1 MNAPEQAAPQPPSG
15 EISYWLRVIVG
26 IPLSLLGGLV
36 TLLLGIILCAYI
48 VDRIGGGR
56 PVPELIHFLVLWLV
70 FGAGPLATGIL
81 LLRAKAAS
89 KRFWYC
95 ILAGVL
101 FLFLAV
107 GVDGNFGPTNWH
119 ALFRQEKLPGTD
131 AASLKQ
137 TIVSPH
143 LEAEIT
149 KGTNV
154 LWCGTFQLAW
164 NEACDLTGGD
174 LQFDRDHPMFALLN
188 KHAFTKDSIDG
199 SSYVAMAGFVKDDIH
214 EKIQRAV
221 NEQFNSSFKPRFV
234 PDKKLTRRP
243 QDFVAYAC
251 LHKHLSF
258 SVPFERL
265 DESLPFAGDQVLAFG
280 IGPHK
285 AAQDSMY
292 PQVLI
297 LDYQSEDDFVIE
309 LRTKSEGDRLILAK
323 VQPKGTLGDT
333 VTSVRER
340 TTQTNVESALTNDL
354 LIVPR
359 MKLDLTREY
368 SEIEGLLLVPQ
379 GTNIAKD
386 LMLRS
391 AVQNTQFELSEKGVE
406 LRSEAHM
413 AFGCGK
419 QKEPVPN
426 HKMVFNKP
434 FLVLLERTGA
444 KMPYFAVWVDN
455 SELLIR

>member
-1 MNAPEQAAPQPPSG
+1 M
-15 EISYWLRVIVG
+15 
-26 IPLSLLGGLV
+26 
-36 TLLLGIILCAYI
+36 
-48 VDRIGGGR
+48 
-56 PVPELIHFLVLWLV
+56 PELINFLVFWLI
-70 FGAGPLATGIL
+70 FGAGPFAAGIL
-81 LLRAKAAS
+81 LLPAKPAS
-89 KRFWYC
+89 KRPWYRV
-95 ILAGVL
+95 LVGVL
-101 FLFLAV
+101 LLFLVV

-119 ALFRQEKLPGTD
+119 TLFRQEKLPGTD

-174 LQFDRDHPMFALLN
+174 LQFDRDHPLVTVLN

-214 EKIQRAV
+214 EKIQRAIS
-221 NEQFNSSFKPRFV
+221 EKFNGSFKPRFV
-234 PDKKLTRRP
+234 PDKKLTPRP

-251 LHKHLSF
+251 LYKNLNF
-258 SVPFERL
+258 PVPFERL
-265 DESLPFAGDQVLAFG
+265 DELLPFAGVQVLAFG

-285 AAQDSMY
+285 AAQDGMY

-297 LDYQSEDDFVIE
+297 LDYQNEDDFVIE
-309 LRTKSEGDRLILAK
+309 LKTKSEGDRLILAK

-333 VTSVRER
+333 VMSVRER
-340 TTQTNVESALTNDL
+340 IAQTNVESAATNDL
-354 LIVPR
+354 LTVPR

-368 SEIEGLLLVPQ
+368 SEIEGLHLVPQ
-379 GTNIAKD
+379 GANIAKD
-386 LMLRS
+386 LVLLS
-391 AVQNTQFELSEKGVE
+391 AVQNTQFELNEKGAV

-413 AFGCGK
+413 SIGCAK
-419 QKEPVPN
+419 QQEPVPK
-426 HKMVFNKP
+426 HKLVFNKP
-434 FLVLLERTGA
+434 FLVLLERTDA

-455 SELLIR
+455 AELLVQ

>member
-1 MNAPEQAAPQPPSG
+1 MF
-15 EISYWLRVIVG
+15 G

-36 TLLLGIILCAYI
+36 TLVFGFILCAC
-48 VDRIGGGR
+48 VLDRIGGGR
-56 PVPELIHFLVLWLV
+56 PVPELINFLVFWLI
-70 FGAGPLATGIL
+70 FGAGPLTAGIL
-81 LLRAKAAS
+81 LLRAAPAS
-89 KRFWYC
+89 KRLWYRA
-95 ILAGVL
+95 LAGVL

-107 GVDGNFGPTNWH
+107 GVDGNFGPVNWH
-119 ALFRQEKLPGTD
+119 ALFRHEKLPGTD

-174 LQFDRDHPMFALLN
+174 LRFDQNHPMLAVLN
-188 KHAFTKDSIDG
+188 KHTFTKDSIDS

-221 NEQFNSSFKPRFV
+221 NEKFNGSFKPRFV
-234 PDKKLTRRP
+234 PDKKLTPRTE
-243 QDFVAYAC
+243 DIVAYAC
-251 LHKHLSF
+251 LYKNLSF
-258 SVPFERL
+258 PVPFEHL

-285 AAQDSMY
+285 AAQDNMY

-297 LDYQSEDDFVIE
+297 LNYQSEDDFVIE

-323 VQPKGTLGDT
+323 VQPKGTLGNT
-333 VTSVRER
+333 MMSVQER
-340 TTQTNVESALTNDL
+340 IARTNVESAATNDL

-368 SEIEGLLLVPQ
+368 FEIEGLHLIPQ

-386 LMLRS
+386 LVLRS
-391 AVQNTQFELSEKGVE
+391 AVQNTQFELNEKGVE

-413 AFGCGK
+413 AFGCVK
-419 QKEPVPN
+419 QEEPIPK

-444 KMPYFAVWVDN
+444 EIPYFAVWVDN
-455 SELLIR
+455 SELLIH